1 MCGRYALFLDPDEF
15 TDAFGVAPPGDYVT
29 YNAAPGQS
37 LPVVRVED
45 GERTAVDAEWGFVP
59 AWADDSREG
68 HVNARAETVRE
79 KPGFEDAYASR
90 RCLVP
95 ASGFYEWRTESGER
109 QPYYFER
116 ADGSPLA
123 MAGVWSRYTPA
134 TRQATLT
141 GFGDEGVAPVETFA
155 VLTRTASRT
164 VADYHDRAPVVVDR
178 DDYGTWLA
186 GDDPLDGVTA
196 ERPSFEARAVP
207 RAVNDPAN
215 DAPEL
220 ARPVSSDGS

>member
-1 MCGRYALFLDPDEF
+1 MCGRYALFLDPDDFADE
-15 TDAFGVAPPGDYVT
+15 FGVAPPGDYET

-45 GERTAVDAEWGFVP
+45 GERTAASAEWGFVP
-59 AWADDSREG
+59 AWADDDRDG
-68 HVNARAETVRE
+68 HVNARAESVRE
-79 KPGFEDAYASR
+79 KPSFEDAYGER

-95 ASGFYEWRTESGER
+95 ASGFYEWRTESGGL

-116 ADGSPLA
+116 RDDGPLA
-123 MAGVWSRYTPA
+123 MAGVWSRFTPA
-134 TRQATLT
+134 TTQATLD
-141 GFGDEGVAPVETFA
+141 GFGNDSVTPVETFA
-155 VLTRTASRT
+155 VLTRAASGT
-164 VADYHDRAPVVVDR
+164 VADYHDRAPVVVAP

-186 GDDPLDGVTA
+186 GDDPLDAVTA
-196 ERPSFEARAVP
+196 ERPSFETRAVP

-220 ARPVSSDGS
+220 TRPVSSDGS